1 MSTVT
6 TYKCD
11 YCGHTAG
18 GKKMDTVLRCRF
30 VGNNMNLLFDESEEH
45 VIFSKC
51 HMCDACHDRIEAAID
66 DLFKRV

>member
-1 MSTVT
+1 
-6 TYKCD
+6 
-11 YCGHTAG
+11 
-18 GKKMDTVLRCRF
+18 MDTVLRCRF